1 MPRWSRRT
9 FKRIRAAA
17 QTDARAEP
25 TRPDDGADKRRLGLD
40 HAAFETPD
48 PDATAA
54 FYERVF
60 GARVVKAEDHPI
72 MAYVGNSGFAF
83 HETGGPGDHVAV
95 RMSSDEREGLKRRL
109 NDAGIDWEERDHG
122 IAKGVFFRDPDGR
135 QLEAITYAGGDDPRR
150 R

>member
-1 MPRWSRRT
+1 MPR
-9 FKRIRAAA
+9 
-17 QTDARAEP
+17 
-25 TRPDDGADKRRLGLD
+25 LD

-54 FYERVF
+54 FYERTF
-60 GARVVKAEDHPI
+60 GARVVRTEGHPV
-72 MAYVGNSGFAF
+72 MAYIGNTGFAF
-83 HETGGPGDHVAV
+83 HEEGGPGDHVAV

-135 QLEAITYAGGDDPRR
+135 QLEAITYAGGGDPRR